1 MKLSIRLLLVGA
13 GLFARCRRRVKNTIR
28 GVAQMKESSGVATWI
43 PILLL
48 TVMSLT
54 NVFSDDAWADV
65 EFPDDLSRR
74 SVGQLQDK
82 LAEIDTQLTQLA
94 RYSLLSGVG
103 AIGYR
108 SKTHA
113 DPSTIEWVEIV
124 LPDVTTV
131 DEVILVPAILRDINL
146 GFTSDAFPIEFR
158 ILAFVDADAD
168 QSADQIELASFSAS
182 DRLLPRIAP
191 LVIPCN
197 GVRARRIR
205 IEATLLGQRKFDGL
219 SLLQLSE
226 VLIFSDKENV
236 ALHQTVHS
244 SSSAPTGSPAWGD
257 RFLVDGFVP
266 YSMHSASGKGSLAYV
281 TNVSKD
287 EQPALTIDLETAQSV
302 SKIRLHLVDQSD
314 TVPATFSGDF
324 AVPRLLKLMGAN
336 QPDFADAKMLVE
348 IKHEDNFDV
357 GPIIEARFNPKE
369 CRYLRLTAIDPYE
382 ISSSNVSGQRF
393 GFAEIELFANGQN
406 VAIGKVFDSQQM
418 LTYRRRLES
427 LTDGSNF
434 YGRILPSREWL
445 SQLAQRHDLEANRPL
460 IAAELNGRYL
470 RQSSIMRALLALIA
484 VMAVGAICVVFIGLL
499 QRRKAIAQIRN
510 QIAADVHDEL
520 GANVSAIGLLSDLV
534 QNSVNSP
541 VKLAQLMP
549 RMRELTERTGIAA
562 RYCTNMLESV
572 GLFDDLKQ
580 DMLRTSE
587 RVTADLKHEVVF
599 TGEQHLRELSS
610 SRRLGLFLFY
620 KECLTN
626 ILRHSGATEVVT
638 KMVADDEQIILTVSD
653 NGHGMDGVPV
663 FPIPPSLKRRARLL
677 GGQVTA
683 EPHGSSGLTIE
694 LRLRLR
700 KQTLLTRF
708 GILPRK
714 RT

>member
-1 MKLSIRLLLVGA
+1 MVRRRPEISIAFPSSGIVAWIPSLLL
-13 GLFARCRRRVKNTIR
+13 
-28 GVAQMKESSGVATWI
+28 M
-43 PILLL
+43 
-48 TVMSLT
+48 VMLST

-65 EFPDDLSRR
+65 ESTDDLSRS
-74 SVGQLQDK
+74 SVGQLQDR
-82 LAEIDTQLTQLA
+82 LTDIDAELTQLA
-94 RYSLLSGVG
+94 RYSLQSGVG

-108 SKTHA
+108 SQTHA
-113 DPSTIEWVEIV
+113 DPNVIEWVEIV

-131 DEVILVPAILRDINL
+131 DEVILVPAILRDISL

-158 ILAFVDADAD
+158 VLAILDVSTDDD
-168 QSADQIELASFSAS
+168 QTAEEIEIASFSAS
-182 DRLLPRIAP
+182 DHLLPRIAP

-197 GVRARRIR
+197 GVKAGRIR

-219 SLLQLSE
+219 SLLQFSE

-236 ALHQTVHS
+236 ALHQTVQS
-244 SSSAPTGSPAWGD
+244 SSNAPTGSPAWGK

-266 YSMHSASGKGSLAYV
+266 YSMHSASGTGSLAYV
-281 TNVSKD
+281 TNVSQD
-287 EQPALTIDLETAQSV
+287 EQPALTIDLGNAQPV

-324 AVPRLLKLMGAN
+324 AVPRLLRLTGAN
-336 QPDFADAKMLVE
+336 QPDFADAEMLIE
-348 IKHEDNFDV
+348 IEHEDNFDV
-357 GPIIEARFNPKE
+357 GPIIEGRFNPNV
-369 CRYLRLTAIDPYE
+369 CRYLRLTAIDPYKF
-382 ISSSNVSGQRF
+382 SSTSVSGQRF
-393 GFAEIELFANGQN
+393 GFAEIELLADGQN

-418 LTYRRRLES
+418 LTYRRRLEA

-434 YGRILPSREWL
+434 YGRILQPREWL
-445 SQLAQRHDLEANRPL
+445 FQLAQRHELETNRPL
-460 IAAELNGRYL
+460 VAAELNGRYL
-470 RQSSIMRALLALIA
+470 RQRTIMRALLALVG
-484 VMAVGAICVVFIGLL
+484 VMAIGAIFVVFIGLS
-499 QRRKAIAQIRN
+499 QRRKAIEQTRN

-541 VKLAQLMP
+541 DKLAQLMP

-587 RVTADLKHEVVF
+587 RVTADLNHEISF
-599 TGEQHLRELSS
+599 KGEQHLTKLSS
-610 SRRLGLFLFY
+610 RRRLGLFLFY

-626 ILRHSGATEVVT
+626 VLRHSGATEVVT
-638 KMVADDEQIILTVSD
+638 EMVADDEQINLKISD
-653 NGHGMDGVPV
+653 NGHGMNGNSE

-683 EPHGSSGLTIE
+683 RPHTTGGTTIQLS
-694 LRLRLR
+694 LRLK

-708 GILPRK
+708 GISPRN

>member
-1 MKLSIRLLLVGA
+1 MVMLS
-13 GLFARCRRRVKNTIR
+13 
-28 GVAQMKESSGVATWI
+28 
-43 PILLL
+43 
-48 TVMSLT
+48 T

-65 EFPDDLSRR
+65 ESPDDLSRR
-74 SVGQLQDK
+74 SVGQLQDE
-82 LAEIDTQLTQLA
+82 LTDIDAELTQLA
-94 RYSLLSGVG
+94 RYSLQSGVG

-108 SKTHA
+108 SQTHA
-113 DPSTIEWVEIV
+113 DPNDPNVIEWVEIV

-131 DEVILVPAILRDINL
+131 DEVILVPAILRDISL

-158 ILAFVDADAD
+158 VLAILDVSTDDD
-168 QSADQIELASFSAS
+168 QTAEQIEIASFSAS
-182 DRLLPRIAP
+182 DHLLPRIAP

-197 GVRARRIR
+197 GVKARRIR

-236 ALHQTVHS
+236 ALHQTVRS
-244 SSSAPTGSPAWGD
+244 SSNAPTGSPAWGK

-266 YSMHSASGKGSLAYV
+266 YSMHSASGTGSLAYV
-281 TNVSKD
+281 TNVSEG
-287 EQPALTIDLETAQSV
+287 EQPALTIDLGTAQPV
-302 SKIRLHLVDQSD
+302 SQIRLHLVDQSD

-324 AVPRLLKLMGAN
+324 AVPRLLQLTGAN
-336 QPDFADAKMLVE
+336 QPDFADAEMLIE
-348 IKHEDNFDV
+348 IEHEDNFDV
-357 GPIIEARFNPKE
+357 GPIIEGRFNPNE
-369 CRYLRLTAIDPYE
+369 CRYLRLTAIDPYKF
-382 ISSSNVSGQRF
+382 SSTSVSGQRF
-393 GFAEIELFANGQN
+393 GFAEIELLANGQN

-418 LTYRRRLES
+418 LTYRRRLEA

-434 YGRILPSREWL
+434 YGRILQPREWL
-445 SQLAQRHDLEANRPL
+445 FQLAQRHELETNRPL
-460 IAAELNGRYL
+460 VAAELNGRYL
-470 RQSSIMRALLALIA
+470 RQRTIMRALLGLIA
-484 VMAVGAICVVFIGLL
+484 VMAIGAICVVFIGLS
-499 QRRKAIAQIRN
+499 QRRKAIEQTRN

-541 VKLAQLMP
+541 DKLAQLMP
-549 RMRELTERTGIAA
+549 RMRELTVRTGIAA

-572 GLFDDLKQ
+572 GLFDDLKE

-587 RVTADLKHEVVF
+587 RVTADLKHEITF
-599 TGEQHLRELSS
+599 TGEQHLTKLS
-610 SRRLGLFLFY
+610 SRRRLDLFLFY

-626 ILRHSGATEVVT
+626 VLRHSGATEVVT
-638 KMVADDEQIILTVSD
+638 EMVADAEQINLKISD
-653 NGHGMDGVPV
+653 NGHGMDGVSE

-683 EPHGSSGLTIE
+683 EPHTTRGTTIQLS
-694 LRLRLR
+694 LRLK

-708 GILPRK
+708 GISPRN

>member
-1 MKLSIRLLLVGA
+1 MVCRRPEISIAFPSFGIVAWIPSLLL
-13 GLFARCRRRVKNTIR
+13 
-28 GVAQMKESSGVATWI
+28 M
-43 PILLL
+43 
-48 TVMSLT
+48 VMLST
-54 NVFSDDAWADV
+54 NVFSGDAWADV
-65 EFPDDLSRR
+65 ESPDDLSRR
-74 SVGQLQDK
+74 SVGQLQDE
-82 LAEIDTQLTQLA
+82 LTDIDAELTQLA
-94 RYSLLSGVG
+94 RYSLQSGVG

-108 SKTHA
+108 SQTHA
-113 DPSTIEWVEIV
+113 DPNVIEWVEIV

-131 DEVILVPAILRDINL
+131 DEVILVPAILRDISL

-158 ILAFVDADAD
+158 VLAILDLSTDDDETAE
-168 QSADQIELASFSAS
+168 QIEIASFSAS
-182 DRLLPRIAP
+182 DHLLPRIAP

-197 GVRARRIR
+197 GVKARRIR

-236 ALHQTVHS
+236 ALHQTVRS
-244 SSSAPTGSPAWGD
+244 SSNAPTGSPAWGK

-266 YSMHSASGKGSLAYV
+266 YSMHSASGTGSLAYV
-281 TNVSKD
+281 TNVSEG
-287 EQPALTIDLETAQSV
+287 EQPALTIDLGTAQPV
-302 SKIRLHLVDQSD
+302 SQIRLHLVDQSD

-324 AVPRLLKLMGAN
+324 AVPRLLQLTGAN
-336 QPDFADAKMLVE
+336 QPDFADAEMLIE
-348 IKHEDNFDV
+348 IEHEDNFDV
-357 GPIIEARFNPKE
+357 GPIIEGRFNPNE
-369 CRYLRLTAIDPYE
+369 CRYLRLTAIDPYKF
-382 ISSSNVSGQRF
+382 SSTSVSGQRF
-393 GFAEIELFANGQN
+393 GFAEIELLANGRN

-418 LTYRRRLES
+418 LTYRRRLEA

-434 YGRILPSREWL
+434 YGRILQPREWL
-445 SQLAQRHDLEANRPL
+445 FQLAQRHELETNRPL
-460 IAAELNGRYL
+460 VAAELNGRYL
-470 RQSSIMRALLALIA
+470 RQRTIMRALLGLIA
-484 VMAVGAICVVFIGLL
+484 VMAIGAICVVFIGLS
-499 QRRKAIAQIRN
+499 QRRKAIEQTRN

-541 VKLAQLMP
+541 DKLAQLMP

-572 GLFDDLKQ
+572 GLFDDLKE

-587 RVTADLKHEVVF
+587 RVTADLKHKITF
-599 TGEQHLRELSS
+599 TGEQHLTKLS
-610 SRRLGLFLFY
+610 SRRRLDLFLFY

-626 ILRHSGATEVVT
+626 VLRHSGATEVVT
-638 KMVADDEQIILTVSD
+638 EMVADAEQVNLKISD
-653 NGHGMDGVPV
+653 NGHGMDGVSE

-683 EPHGSSGLTIE
+683 EPHTTRGTTIQLS
-694 LRLRLR
+694 LRLK

-708 GILPRK
+708 GISPRN

>member
-1 MKLSIRLLLVGA
+1 MVYRRSEISIASPSSGIVAWIPSLLL
-13 GLFARCRRRVKNTIR
+13 
-28 GVAQMKESSGVATWI
+28 M
-43 PILLL
+43 
-48 TVMSLT
+48 VMLSTTLI
-54 NVFSDDAWADV
+54 SDDAWADG
-65 EFPDDLSRR
+65 ELPDDLSRR

-82 LAEIDTQLTQLA
+82 LSDIDAQLKQLA
-94 RYSLLSGVG
+94 RHSLRSGVG

-108 SKTHA
+108 SQSHA
-113 DPSTIEWVEIV
+113 DPSTTEWVEIV

-131 DEVILVPAILRDINL
+131 DEVIMVPAILRDISL

-158 ILAFVDADAD
+158 VLAFVDADAD
-168 QSADQIELASFSAS
+168 NSTDQIEIASFSAS

-191 LVIPCN
+191 LVIPCS
-197 GVRARRIR
+197 GIKARRIR

-226 VLIFSDKENV
+226 VLIFSDEENV
-236 ALHQTVHS
+236 ALHQTVRT

-257 RFLVDGFVP
+257 QFLVDGFVP
-266 YSMHSASGKGSLAYV
+266 YSMHSASGTGSLAYV
-281 TNVSKD
+281 TNVSED
-287 EQPALTIDLETAQSV
+287 EQPALTIDLGTAQPV
-302 SKIRLHLVDQSD
+302 STIRLHLVDQSD

-357 GPIIEARFNPKE
+357 GPIIEARFVPKE
-369 CRYLRLTAIDPYE
+369 CRYLRLIAIDPYE
-382 ISSSNVSGQRF
+382 FSSSNVSGQRF

-445 SQLAQRHDLEANRPL
+445 FQLAQRHELETNRPL
-460 IAAELNGRYL
+460 VAAELNQRYL
-470 RQSSIMRALLALIA
+470 RQRTNMRALLALVA
-484 VMAVGAICVVFIGLL
+484 VLAIGAVSVVFIGLS
-499 QRRKAIAQIRN
+499 QRRKAIEQTRN

-572 GLFDDLKQ
+572 GLFDDLKE
-580 DMLRTSE
+580 DMLRTSK

-610 SRRLGLFLFY
+610 RRRLDLFLFY

-638 KMVADDEQIILTVSD
+638 QLVADAERVNLKVSD
-653 NGHGMDGVPV
+653 NGHGMDGVSE

-677 GGQVTA
+677 GGQLTA
-683 EPHGSSGLTIE
+683 EPHGSGGLTIE
-694 LRLRLR
+694 LSLRLK

-708 GILPRK
+708 GISPRN